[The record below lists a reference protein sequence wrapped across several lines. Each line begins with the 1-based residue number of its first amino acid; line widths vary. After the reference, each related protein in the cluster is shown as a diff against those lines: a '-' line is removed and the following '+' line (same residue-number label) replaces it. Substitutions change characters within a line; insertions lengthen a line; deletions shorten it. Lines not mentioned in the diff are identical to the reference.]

1 MEFSQGVPAKTGK
14 FSERPI
20 NKDDI
25 IYCIRLFK
33 CFFCQVEEKNN
44 EKIDSLKK
52 LFGEILQETYEMLY
66 KIQRVAFKTDD
77 LIEDYAKLQM
87 NIATNNSLS
96 KLVISKLIDNRYAA
110 LLNETLT
117 QVYKYE

>member
-44 EKIDSLKK
+44 EKIDSLKS
-52 LFGEILQETYEMLY
+52 MLT
-66 KIQRVAFKTDD
+66 KFIQIQF
-77 LIEDYAKLQM
+77 Y
-87 NIATNNSLS
+87 
-96 KLVISKLIDNRYAA
+96 IDNYYKLNSIFVTFFFFFFFY
-110 LLNETLT
+110 LLSFFFISFEKITR
-117 QVYKYE
+117 K